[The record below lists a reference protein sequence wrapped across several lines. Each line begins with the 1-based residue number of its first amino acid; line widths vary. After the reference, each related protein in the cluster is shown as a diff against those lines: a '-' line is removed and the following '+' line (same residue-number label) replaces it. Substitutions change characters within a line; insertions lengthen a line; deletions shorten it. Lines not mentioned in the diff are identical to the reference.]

1 MKNERISLTF
11 FWITLLLTLLYPI
24 SGLTT
29 TITIINNDGPNE
41 GLNDPT
47 PMTPIDGNYGTTLGE
62 QRMIVLQFAA
72 NFLETI
78 INNNVEIKIE
88 ASFDPLTPGFIGM
101 ASMLSWEL
109 ENSPNNTL
117 PFHSTYYPQALA
129 NHFYGY
135 DRQPQTND
143 MAIQLNSNYANNL
156 CDQLGYLA
164 DPYLGLNNKTTLNCQ
179 QHVLGTVLHE
189 MVHGLGFYETLN
201 KSSGAWNLNDPDIYS
216 TQLEDHSNMLLWP
229 NMSNA
234 QRLSSLSHNNLHW
247 IGLNAAVQSLFLQ
260 SQGPITTGHWPA
272 GHISM
277 YTSNEDNQSSAGS
290 HFAKFLYPNEIM
302 EHTQD
307 LEDPKNTIGLAKQ
320 VLQDIGWPVFF
331 NGDEPLIS
339 EIKDAEI
346 FTNSS
351 YQTAFSIFDND
362 NALHYEKFYNWSSS
376 GGSPHLVMGFSANSS
391 DQLIVANSD
400 ILISGVT
407 NGLSDSSDT
416 LRQLII
422 TPQANAIGITTI
434 TIEALD
440 ADGNSDLMSF
450 DLIVNPSNTP
460 PVVSIINPS
469 NGHTFLTA
477 TQTFT
482 ANAND
487 IEDGYLS
494 TIDWG
499 VRPAGGNWQYD
510 YGVSGTWTKNL
521 ADSSYDISAC
531 VTDSNNATTCDQI
544 SVGVSAAADADSD
557 GISNADEI
565 LQGTDPHNND
575 SDNDGL
581 LDGDDPDPLTPTNDT
596 LTVPV
601 MGGLS
606 FLGLCLS
613 MLSLGTIRL
622 RKKVN

>member
-1 MKNERISLTF
+1 MKNERISLNLF
-11 FWITLLLTLLYPI
+11 LITLLLTLLYPI

-229 NMSNA
+229 SMSNT
-234 QRLSSLSHNNLHW
+234 QRLTSLSQSNLH
-247 IGLNAAVQSLFLQ
+247 
-260 SQGPITTGHWPA
+260 
-272 GHISM
+272 
-277 YTSNEDNQSSAGS
+277 
-290 HFAKFLYPNEIM
+290 
-302 EHTQD
+302 
-307 LEDPKNTIGLAKQ
+307 
-320 VLQDIGWPVFF
+320 
-331 NGDEPLIS
+331 
-339 EIKDAEI
+339 
-346 FTNSS
+346 
-351 YQTAFSIFDND
+351 
-362 NALHYEKFYNWSSS
+362 
-376 GGSPHLVMGFSANSS
+376 
-391 DQLIVANSD
+391 
-400 ILISGVT
+400 
-407 NGLSDSSDT
+407 
-416 LRQLII
+416 
-422 TPQANAIGITTI
+422 
-434 TIEALD
+434 
-440 ADGNSDLMSF
+440 
-450 DLIVNPSNTP
+450 
-460 PVVSIINPS
+460 
-469 NGHTFLTA
+469 
-477 TQTFT
+477 
-482 ANAND
+482 
-487 IEDGYLS
+487 
-494 TIDWG
+494 
-499 VRPAGGNWQYD
+499 
-510 YGVSGTWTKNL
+510 
-521 ADSSYDISAC
+521 
-531 VTDSNNATTCDQI
+531 
-544 SVGVSAAADADSD
+544 
-557 GISNADEI
+557 
-565 LQGTDPHNND
+565 
-575 SDNDGL
+575 
-581 LDGDDPDPLTPTNDT
+581 
-596 LTVPV
+596 
-601 MGGLS
+601 
-606 FLGLCLS
+606 
-613 MLSLGTIRL
+613 
-622 RKKVN
+622 